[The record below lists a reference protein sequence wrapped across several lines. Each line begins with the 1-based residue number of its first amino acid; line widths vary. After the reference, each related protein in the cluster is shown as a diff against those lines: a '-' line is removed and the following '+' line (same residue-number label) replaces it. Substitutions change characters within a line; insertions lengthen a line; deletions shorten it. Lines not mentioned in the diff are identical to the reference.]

1 MESYQ
6 LLFLLLKQC
15 ENINFRLGFAV
26 RNFPA
31 ASCEPGNS
39 RNENHYFEGIKM
51 NQMQLIQRKE
61 ELIGKT
67 NLDFLD
73 QVYKYIFLKHCF

>member
-15 ENINFRLGFAV
+15 ENINFRPGFAV

-31 ASCEPGNS
+31 TQSEPGNS
-39 RNENHYFEGIKM
+39 RSENHYFEGMKM

>member
-1 MESYQ
+1 M
-6 LLFLLLKQC
+6 
-15 ENINFRLGFAV
+15 

-31 ASCEPGNS
+31 TQSEPENS
-39 RNENHYFEGIKM
+39 WSENHYFEGMKM

-67 NLDFLD
+67 NIDFLD
-73 QVYKYIFLKHCF
+73 QYSLNIAFENRFLSARQSSERADNSNLQRKSYV

>member
-1 MESYQ
+1 MYLALIYPQ
-6 LLFLLLKQC
+6 IPVKTH
-15 ENINFRLGFAV
+15 INFRPGFAV

-31 ASCEPGNS
+31 TQSEPGNS
-39 RNENHYFEGIKM
+39 RSENHYFEGMKM

>member
-1 MESYQ
+1 M
-6 LLFLLLKQC
+6 
-15 ENINFRLGFAV
+15 
-26 RNFPA
+26 
-31 ASCEPGNS
+31 
-39 RNENHYFEGIKM
+39 KM

>member
-1 MESYQ
+1 
-6 LLFLLLKQC
+6 
-15 ENINFRLGFAV
+15 
-26 RNFPA
+26 
-31 ASCEPGNS
+31 
-39 RNENHYFEGIKM
+39 M

-73 QVYKYIFLKHCF
+73 QVYKYIFLIHCF

>member
-1 MESYQ
+1 M
-6 LLFLLLKQC
+6 
-15 ENINFRLGFAV
+15 

-31 ASCEPGNS
+31 TQSEPGNS
-39 RNENHYFEGIKM
+39 RSENHYFEGMKM

-67 NLDFLD
+67 NFDFLD
-73 QVYKYIFLKHCF
+73 QVIQDMFTVNDL